1 MSAEAE
7 AARMNEHD
15 LAPLRAQWRSAEAKV
30 YPLAMVD
37 TATYKLAITAIATM
51 LAHLRETIFSYE
63 ELSAFHASP
72 GNPSD
77 DLQEAGREDLWPD
90 LIGAACATRDREIGG
105 RMDRD
110 RQVAAFSEAELAG
123 AEWAEVAYERRFGLL
138 STVPEFRVHLATGLG
153 IHTSLEPDPI
163 TGDPHLL
170 MMPVRVNVAVGGI
183 TEIGGTLGE
192 ARYASDRTEW
202 DVHAAEIQHGLLRFH

>member
-1 MSAEAE
+1 MSAEGE
-7 AARMNEHD
+7 AAPMNEHE

-37 TATYKLAITAIATM
+37 TATYKLALTTIARVLTD
-51 LAHLRETIFSYE
+51 LRETIFSYE
-63 ELSAFHASP
+63 QLATFFASP
-72 GNPSD
+72 GDPSN
-77 DLQEAGREDLWPD
+77 DLNEAGRVDLWPD
-90 LIGAACATRDREIGG
+90 LIGAVCATRDREIGG
-105 RMDRD
+105 RMERD
-110 RQVAAFSEAELAG
+110 RQVAAFSKADSARV
-123 AEWAEVAYERRFGLL
+123 EWAEVAYERRFGLL

-183 TEIGGTLGE
+183 TEIGGELGE
-192 ARYASDRTEW
+192 ARYASDRAEW
-202 DVHAAEIQHGLLRFH
+202 DVHAAEIQHGLVRFH

>member
-37 TATYKLAITAIATM
+37 TATYKLAITSIASV
-51 LAHLRETIFSYE
+51 LAQLRETIFSYE
-63 ELSAFHASP
+63 ELATFYASP
-72 GNPSD
+72 GSPSD
-77 DLQEAGREDLWPD
+77 DVQEAGRQDLWPD

-105 RMDRD
+105 RMERD
-110 RQVAAFSEAELAG
+110 RQIEAFSGAESAG

-138 STVPEFRVHLATGLG
+138 STVPELRVHLATGLG

-183 TEIGGTLGE
+183 VEIGGELGE
-192 ARYASDRTEW
+192 ARHASDRAEW
-202 DVHAAEIQHGLLRFH
+202 DVHAAEIQHTLARFQ

>member
-1 MSAEAE
+1 MSAEGE
-7 AARMNEHD
+7 SARMNEHD

-37 TATYKLAITAIATM
+37 TATYKLAITAVAAV

-77 DLQEAGREDLWPD
+77 DLQEAGRQDLWPD

-105 RMDRD
+105 RVERD
-110 RQVAAFSEAELAG
+110 RQVAAFSKAESTG
-123 AEWAEVAYERRFGLL
+123 AEWAEVAYERTFGLL
-138 STVPEFRVHLATGLG
+138 SAVPEFRVHLTTGLG

-163 TGDPHLL
+163 TGNPQLL
-170 MMPVRVNVAVGGI
+170 IMPVRVNVAVGGI
-183 TEIGGTLGE
+183 TEIGGELGE
-192 ARYASDRTEW
+192 ARYASDRAEW
-202 DVHAAEIQHGLLRFH
+202 DVHAAEIQQGLVRFH

>member
-7 AARMNEHD
+7 EARMNEHD

-37 TATYKLAITAIATM
+37 TATYKLAITSIAAV
-51 LAHLRETIFSYE
+51 LADLRETTFSYE
-63 ELSAFHASP
+63 ELATFHASP
-72 GNPSD
+72 GSPSD
-77 DLQEAGREDLWPD
+77 VLQEAGRQDLWPD

-105 RMDRD
+105 RMERD
-110 RQVAAFSEAELAG
+110 RQVAAFSGAESAG
-123 AEWAEVAYERRFGLL
+123 AEWAELPYERRFGLL

-183 TEIGGTLGE
+183 VEIGGDLGE
-192 ARYASDRTEW
+192 AHYASDRTEW
-202 DVHAAEIQHGLLRFH
+202 DVHAAEIQHSLVRFQ

>member
-7 AARMNEHD
+7 VARMNEHD
-15 LAPLRAQWRSAEAKV
+15 LAPLRAHWRSAEAKI

-37 TATYKLAITAIATM
+37 TTTYKLAITAIATM
-51 LAHLRETIFSYE
+51 LADLRETIFSYE

-77 DLQEAGREDLWPD
+77 DLEEAGRQDLWPD
-90 LIGAACATRDREIGG
+90 LVGAACATRDREIGG
-105 RMDRD
+105 RIERD
-110 RQVAAFSEAELAG
+110 RQVAALSGAESAG
-123 AEWAEVAYERRFGLL
+123 LEWAEVAYERRFGLL

-170 MMPVRVNVAVGGI
+170 IMPVRVNVAVGGI
-183 TEIGGTLGE
+183 VEIGGELGD
-192 ARYASDRTEW
+192 ARYASDRAEW
-202 DVHAAEIQHGLLRFH
+202 DIHAAEIQLGLLRFH

>member
-37 TATYKLAITAIATM
+37 TATYKLAVTAIATV
-51 LAHLRETIFSYE
+51 LARLRETTFSYG
-63 ELSAFHASP
+63 ELAAFHASP
-72 GNPSD
+72 GSPSD
-77 DLQEAGREDLWPD
+77 DVQEAGRQDLWPD

-105 RMDRD
+105 RMERD
-110 RQVAAFSEAELAG
+110 RHVAAFSGAEAAG

-153 IHTSLEPDPI
+153 IHTSLEPDPV

-170 MMPVRVNVAVGGI
+170 MMPVRVNMAVGGI
-183 TEIGGTLGE
+183 IEIGGELGN
-192 ARYASDRTEW
+192 ARYASDRSEW
-202 DVHAAEIQHGLLRFH
+202 DVHAAEIQHGLVRFQ

>member
-7 AARMNEHD
+7 GARMNEHD
-15 LAPLRAQWRSAEAKV
+15 LAPLRALWRSAEAKV

-37 TATYKLAITAIATM
+37 TATYKLAITAIAAV
-51 LAHLRETIFSYE
+51 LARLRETTFSYE
-63 ELSAFHASP
+63 ELAAFHASP

-77 DLQEAGREDLWPD
+77 DLDEAGRQDLWPD

-105 RMDRD
+105 RMERD
-110 RQVAAFSEAELAG
+110 RQVVAFSAAESAG
-123 AEWAEVAYERRFGLL
+123 VEWAEVAYERRFGLL
-138 STVPEFRVHLATGLG
+138 KTVPELRVHLASGLG

-183 TEIGGTLGE
+183 VEIGGELGE
-192 ARYASDRTEW
+192 ARYASDRAEW
-202 DVHAAEIQHGLLRFH
+202 EVHAAEIQQRLVRFQ

>member
-7 AARMNEHD
+7 AAPMNEHD
-15 LAPLRAQWRSAEAKV
+15 LAALRALWRASEAKV

-37 TATYKLAITAIATM
+37 TATYKLAVTSIAAVLTQ
-51 LAHLRETIFSYE
+51 LRETIFSYE
-63 ELSAFHASP
+63 ELAAFHASP
-72 GNPSD
+72 SSPSEE
-77 DLQEAGREDLWPD
+77 LQAAGRQDLWPD

-105 RMDRD
+105 RMERD
-110 RQVAAFSEAELAG
+110 RQVAAFSEAEATG
-123 AEWAEVAYERRFGLL
+123 VEWAEVAYERRFGLL

-153 IHTSLEPDPI
+153 IHTSLEPDPV

-183 TEIGGTLGE
+183 IEIGGELGE
-192 ARYASDRTEW
+192 ACYASDRTEW
-202 DVHAAEIQHGLLRFH
+202 DVHAAEIQRRHLRFQ

>member
-15 LAPLRAQWRSAEAKV
+15 LARLRAQWRSAEAKV

-37 TATYKLAITAIATM
+37 TATYKLAITAVATV

-77 DLQEAGREDLWPD
+77 DLQEAGRQDLWPD
-90 LIGAACATRDREIGG
+90 LVGAACATRDREIGG
-105 RMDRD
+105 RMERD
-110 RQVAAFSEAELAG
+110 RQVDAFSAAESAG
-123 AEWAEVAYERRFGLL
+123 VEWAEVAYERRFGLL
-138 STVPEFRVHLATGLG
+138 STVPEFRVHVATGLG
-153 IHTSLEPDPI
+153 IHTSLEPDPT
-163 TGDPHLL
+163 TGDPQLL
-170 MMPVRVNVAVGGI
+170 IMPVRVNVAVGGI
-183 TEIGGTLGE
+183 TEIGGELGD
-192 ARYASDRTEW
+192 ARYASDRSEW
-202 DVHAAEIQHGLLRFH
+202 DIHAAEIEQHLLRSH

>member
-7 AARMNEHD
+7 AARMNEYD
-15 LAPLRAQWRSAEAKV
+15 LAPLRALWRSAEAKV

-37 TATYKLAITAIATM
+37 TATYKLAITAIAAV
-51 LAHLRETIFSYE
+51 LQHLRETIFSYE
-63 ELSAFHASP
+63 ELAAFQTSP
-72 GNPSD
+72 GSPSEE
-77 DLQEAGREDLWPD
+77 LREAGRQDLWPD

-105 RMDRD
+105 RMERD
-110 RQVAAFSEAELAG
+110 RHVAAFSVAESAG
-123 AEWAEVAYERRFGLL
+123 VEWAEVAYERRFGLL

-183 TEIGGTLGE
+183 SEIGGELGE

-202 DVHAAEIQHGLLRFH
+202 DVHAAEIQHVLMRFH

>member
-1 MSAEAE
+1 MSAEVE

-15 LAPLRAQWRSAEAKV
+15 LAPLRARWRSAEAKV

-37 TATYKLAITAIATM
+37 TATYKLAITSIANV

-63 ELSAFHASP
+63 ELSAFYASP
-72 GNPSD
+72 GSPSD
-77 DLQEAGREDLWPD
+77 DLQEAGRQDLWPD

-105 RMDRD
+105 RMERD
-110 RQVAAFSEAELAG
+110 RQVEAFSVAESAG
-123 AEWAEVAYERRFGLL
+123 VEWAEVAYERRFGLL
-138 STVPEFRVHLATGLG
+138 GAVPEFRVHLATGLG

-170 MMPVRVNVAVGGI
+170 IMPVRVNVALGGI
-183 TEIGGTLGE
+183 IEIGGELGA

-202 DVHAAEIQHGLLRFH
+202 DVHAAEIQHGLLHFP

>member
-1 MSAEAE
+1 
-7 AARMNEHD
+7 MNEQD

-37 TATYKLAITAIATM
+37 TTTYKLAITAIAAV

-63 ELSAFHASP
+63 ELSAFQSSP
-72 GNPSD
+72 GSPSD
-77 DLQEAGREDLWPD
+77 ELQEAGRQDLWPD

-105 RMDRD
+105 RLDRD
-110 RQVAAFSEAELAG
+110 RQVAAFSVAAASG
-123 AEWAEVAYERRFGLL
+123 VEWAEVTYERRFGLL

-183 TEIGGTLGE
+183 IEIGGELGD
-192 ARYASDRTEW
+192 ARYAADRTEW
-202 DVHAAEIQHGLLRFH
+202 DVHAAEIQHDLLRFH

>member
-1 MSAEAE
+1 
-7 AARMNEHD
+7 MNDHE
-15 LAPLRAQWRSAEAKV
+15 LAPLRAHWRSAEAKI

-37 TATYKLAITAIATM
+37 TSTYKLAITAIATV
-51 LAHLRETIFSYE
+51 LTHLRETIFSYE

-77 DLQEAGREDLWPD
+77 DVEEAGRQDLWPD

-105 RMDRD
+105 RMERD
-110 RQVAAFSEAELAG
+110 RQVAAFSRAESAG
-123 AEWAEVAYERRFGLL
+123 VEWAEVTYERRFGLL

-170 MMPVRVNVAVGGI
+170 MMPVRVNVAIGGI
-183 TEIGGTLGE
+183 IEIGGELGE

-202 DVHAAEIQHGLLRFH
+202 DIHAAEIQHGLVRFH

>member
-1 MSAEAE
+1 
-7 AARMNEHD
+7 MNDHD

-37 TATYKLAITAIATM
+37 TATYKLAITAIATV
-51 LAHLRETIFSYE
+51 LAQLRENTFSYH
-63 ELSAFHASP
+63 ELSAFYASP

-77 DLQEAGREDLWPD
+77 DLQEAGRPDLWPD

-105 RMDRD
+105 RLERD
-110 RQVAAFSEAELAG
+110 RQVAALSGAESAG
-123 AEWAEVAYERRFGLL
+123 LEWAEVAYERRFGLL

-170 MMPVRVNVAVGGI
+170 IMPVRVNVAVGGI
-183 TEIGGTLGE
+183 VEIGGELGD
-192 ARYASDRTEW
+192 ARYASDRAEW
-202 DVHAAEIQHGLLRFH
+202 DIHAAEIQLGLLRFH